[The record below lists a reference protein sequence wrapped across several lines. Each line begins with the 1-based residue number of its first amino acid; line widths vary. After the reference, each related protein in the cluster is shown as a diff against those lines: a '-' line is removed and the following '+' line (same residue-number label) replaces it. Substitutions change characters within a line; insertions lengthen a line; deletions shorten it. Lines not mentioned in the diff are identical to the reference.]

1 MYLSSID
8 EVNSVDID
16 DNSQIRQGTT
26 SPITSNPSQSSPPS
40 CPTLLVIDDNS
51 NSDDTPLIIS
61 DIPINSMVSSAQIA
75 SSSPL
80 STLEPPQGISEQ
92 QRRRNSSIAKLLGGQ
107 PLTNQQYEEIN
118 QQILDDQS
126 SQSVTNNSD
135 NGTDTGIQRSRSSI
149 TRTLLMNP
157 ERNDNT
163 LPTTTTTKTKARPSS
178 PEFSKD
184 FEYLIRRELD
194 IEHAPSTLNRNSST
208 PSIFQNL
215 SSARNSPTHT
225 QSPSQSKLK
234 RKRVNPKQ
242 QPVSTPTINKSLN
255 NPPFTIPDPF
265 ELDHPPSSLNSAP
278 VSRSHHHQNDL
289 YRFDISHP
297 HSRHHHHHQ
306 QQNQQQQQ
314 QQQQQYSLPM
324 NSSTPNSAPFIFH
337 QINLNSP
344 NYAQFKIHHDR
355 VPIIPCSPASS
366 LSSSSSSSSSSTS
379 SCNCCRYP
387 ATPELASSTS
397 VSSLS
402 PNPSSPSIIPH
413 QTIAPSSRKTKAI
426 HNRPD
431 IYEIPMQRS
440 YSATSNS
447 SIASLSSPPLSSG
460 HSIPLKKRLL
470 HAYKN
475 EQRPSSTL

>member
-163 LPTTTTTKTKARPSS
+163 LPTTTTTTKTKARPSS

-297 HSRHHHHHQ
+297 HSRHHHHHH
-306 QQNQQQQQ
+306 QQN
-314 QQQQQYSLPM
+314 QQQQYSLPM

-355 VPIIPCSPASS
+355 VPTIPCSPASS
-366 LSSSSSSSSSSTS
+366 LSSSSSSSSSTS

>member
-163 LPTTTTTKTKARPSS
+163 LPTTTTTTKTKARPSS

-297 HSRHHHHHQ
+297 HSRHHHHHH

-355 VPIIPCSPASS
+355 VPTIPCSPASS
-366 LSSSSSSSSSSTS
+366 LSSSSSSSSSTS